1 MKKNLKS
8 LSFNY
13 DLGGLAAYTDALNS
27 DIISEAVLTP
37 ATMEYVNVIPGI
49 KGTQNVNL
57 LSETLDVQTGINCGW
72 TGTGQQTFTV
82 AAVTVQSFKVNT
94 ELCLQQL
101 NTLWLG
107 QYLNPGS
114 YNENAPF
121 EQAIIDLQTK
131 QIKRYNEDLLWNA
144 TTAGTVNT
152 FSGYKQLIVNQ
163 ANTIPYSAITTGATP
178 NGVYT
183 LTGQTALCS
192 VTGVTSQEKGNNV
205 LAQIDNMINV
215 MSRDIYDRD
224 DIVIFMSQAQF
235 KCYITALRTVNN
247 FYIDSAQNKL
257 GSVYSVY
264 HPQTNYRV
272 VGVPGL
278 AGSNLIVLGPQQY
291 FLAGVD
297 LASDEDSFRSW
308 WSADFQQVRI
318 MAAWKLGTQLAF
330 PQFFVSN
337 GLS

>member
-163 ANTIPYSAITTGATP
+163 ANTSTGSTAP
-178 NGVYT
+178 NGVVT

-192 VTGVTSQEKGNNV
+192 VTGSTSQEKGNNV
-205 LAQIDNMINV
+205 LAQIDNLINAMDRNV
-215 MSRDIYDRD
+215 YDRD

-247 FYIDSAQNKL
+247 FYIDSSQNKL

-330 PQFFVSN
+330 PEFFVSN

>member
-37 ATMEYVNVIPGI
+37 ATMEFVNVIPGI

-82 AAVTVQSFKVNT
+82 ASVTVQAFKVNT

-131 QIKRYNEDLLWNA
+131 QIKRHNEDLLWDA
-144 TTAGTVNT
+144 TTASSVNT
-152 FSGYKQLIVNQ
+152 FSGYKELIVNN
-163 ANTIPYSAITTGATP
+163 ANTSTGSTAP
-178 NGVYT
+178 NGVVT

-192 VTGVTSQEKGNNV
+192 VTGSTSQEKGNNV
-205 LAQIDNMINV
+205 LAQIDNLINAMDRNV
-215 MSRDIYDRD
+215 YDRD

-247 FYIDSAQNKL
+247 FYIDSSQNKL

-264 HPQTNYRV
+264 HPQTNYKV

-308 WSADFQQVRI
+308 WSQDFQQVRI
-318 MAAWKLGTQLAF
+318 MAAWKLGVQIAF